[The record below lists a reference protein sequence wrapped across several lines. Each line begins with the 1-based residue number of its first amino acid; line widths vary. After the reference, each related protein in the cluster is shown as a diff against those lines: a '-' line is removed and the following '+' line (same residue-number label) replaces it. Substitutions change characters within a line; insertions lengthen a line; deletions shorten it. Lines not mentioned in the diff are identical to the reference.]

1 MAFHVMELLH
11 QALHI
16 KDGEKKEVQFI
27 EGLPWKGSSIHFK
40 VKHWE

>member
-16 KDGEKKEVQFI
+16 KDWKKIAAQLM
-27 EGLPWKGSSIHFK
+27 EGLPWKSSSTNFK
-40 VKHWE
+40 VKH